1 MRLDG
6 KVAVV
11 TGASRGIGEAIAYTL
26 AEAGADLAIA
36 ARNEERLKQVA
47 DKILAFGHSALPV
60 RTDLNDLTSI
70 ERLVEEVVAYYGHLD
85 ILVQNAAIS
94 PILKGAEKITP
105 TEFDLIVNTNLRG
118 AFFCI
123 QAAGREMMKSKGGS
137 IVTVTSKSGVTGSP
151 GTSVYGMTKAAL
163 IQLTKTLA
171 KEWAEYEI
179 RINSVAPSL
188 VETDMTRP
196 IWESKGRF
204 FKRTMERIPLSRWA
218 RPEEIAATVRFLVS
232 DEASYITGTTILVDG
247 GWTTD

>member
-105 TEFDLIVNTNLRG
+105 AEFDLIVNTNLRG